1 MSRKKQQ
8 GEAGESQAVATE
20 ETPIVPPTPTVRPQV
35 ETPNPGLYFDVDF
48 DTYTW
53 WAGVSHGVLA
63 NFRKTPLHVRYELDH
78 GGKARTPALELG
90 WLLHLATLEPERFD
104 ASIAVA
110 IKVDRRTTEGKR
122 AWAEFEA
129 ANAGKQ
135 LVPSDDYESVMAM
148 RNALYAHPT
157 AGEFLRSPGKQ
168 EVSVLWEDR
177 ETGVRCKGRIDKIG
191 QIGEWVVVGDIKT
204 AQDASRRAFEGSLYR
219 FGYNLQAVHYLAGLE
234 ALIPPP
240 SGSGVDQPFRRFL
253 FFVVESAPPWAVA
266 VYEMDD
272 VSLAQSEQDRQ
283 RYLRRWKKCKETG
296 VWPGYPDGA
305 ELVSLP
311 AWAMRAYAIEDSD

>member
-8 GEAGESQAVATE
+8 ETQEPTAVATE

-148 RNALYAHPT
+148 RSALYAHPT

-191 QIGEWVVVGDIKT
+191 KIGEWPVIGDVKT
-204 AQDASRRAFEGSLYR
+204 AQDASRRAFESSFHL
-219 FGYNLQAVHYLAGLE
+219 FGYGLQAAHYLAGLE
-234 ALIPPP
+234 TLYPSPV
-240 SGSGVDQPFRRFL
+240 SGSGQPFRRFV

-266 VYEMDD
+266 VYEPDD
-272 VSLAQSEQDRQ
+272 ATLAQAEMDRQ
-283 RYLRRWKKCKETG
+283 RHLRRWKKCKETG
-296 VWPGYPDGA
+296 VWPGYPDGI
-305 ELVSLP
+305 ELIAYP
-311 AWAMRAYAIEDSD
+311 AWAMKQYSIEEGD